1 MIRHSVARVA
11 ALALLAASPSILRA
25 QATNE
30 GSSDNTG
37 YGTTSAEFLL
47 IGANARGM
55 ALGGG
60 YMALA
65 NDLGALYA
73 NPGALALLKR
83 AGMQGSQLNYVA
95 DTKLNWGGVATPYGG
110 GSGAVGFSIGSFGF
124 SDQPVYTPQAP
135 NGNGEFYSV
144 SQTYAAATIAK
155 NFSDRFSV
163 GITAKGVFDRLG
175 QVSGSAFAI
184 DFGTHFHSQLAGKP
198 IRFAFALTN
207 LGTNISYKGDPLKVT
222 SVRDTLPGDGE
233 VPSQPVP
240 SLRQTTP
247 YSLPTRFGVALA
259 YDFISTTDARFT
271 LVSEFNQMRS
281 NKASFSAGGEFAAD
295 RIGGSIFGIALR
307 GSFVSNPSLNY
318 ESAGVTFDRQVDDKA
333 LGLAVGGGVNIAS
346 RGGFALGLDYAYRKL
361 GALGDVNFITVSVG
375 W

>member
-83 AGMQGSQLNYVA
+83 AGVQGSQLNYVA

-110 GSGAVGFSIGSFGF
+110 GSGAIGFSIGTFGF

-144 SQTYAAATIAK
+144 SETYAAATIAK

-207 LGTNISYKGDPLKVT
+207 LGTNLSYKGDPLKVT

-240 SLRQTTP
+240 SVRQTTP
-247 YSLPTRFGVALA
+247 YSLPTKFGVALA

-271 LVSEFNQMRS
+271 VVSEFNQMRS

-307 GSFVSNPSLNY
+307 GSFVSNPSLSY
-318 ESAGVTFDRQVDDKA
+318 ESAGVAFDRQADDKS

-346 RGGFALGLDYAYRKL
+346 RGGFALGFDYAYRKL
-361 GALGDVNFITVSVG
+361 GALGDVNFFTVTVG

>member
-83 AGMQGSQLNYVA
+83 AGIQGSQLEYVA

-247 YSLPTRFGVALA
+247 YSLPTKFGVALA
-259 YDFISTTDARFT
+259 YDFISTTDARLT
-271 LVSEFNQMRS
+271 VVSEFNQMRS

-318 ESAGVTFDRQVDDKA
+318 ESAGVAFDRQADDKA
-333 LGLAVGGGVNIAS
+333 LGLAIGGGVNIAS

-361 GALGDVNFITVSVG
+361 GALGDVNFITVTVG

>member
-83 AGMQGSQLNYVA
+83 AGVQGSQLNYVA
-95 DTKLNWGGVATPYGG
+95 DIKLNWGGVATPYGG
-110 GSGAVGFSIGSFGF
+110 GSGAVGFSIGTFGF

-144 SQTYAAATIAK
+144 SETYAAATIAK

-163 GITAKGVFDRLG
+163 GVTAKGIFDRLG

-207 LGTNISYKGDPLKVT
+207 LGTNLSYKGDPLKVT

-240 SLRQTTP
+240 SIRQTTP

-271 LVSEFNQMRS
+271 VVSEFNQMRS

-318 ESAGVTFDRQVDDKA
+318 ESAGVTFDRQADDKA

-346 RGGFALGLDYAYRKL
+346 RGGFALGFDYAYRKL
-361 GALGDVNFITVSVG
+361 GALGDVNFFTVTVG

>member
-83 AGMQGSQLNYVA
+83 AGVQGSQLNYVA

-110 GSGAVGFSIGSFGF
+110 GSGAVGFSIGTFGF

-144 SQTYAAATIAK
+144 SETYAAATIAK

-163 GITAKGVFDRLG
+163 GVTAKGVFDRLG

-207 LGTNISYKGDPLKVT
+207 LGTNLSYKGDPLKVT

-240 SLRQTTP
+240 SIRQTTP

-271 LVSEFNQMRS
+271 VVSEFNQMRS

-318 ESAGVTFDRQVDDKA
+318 ESAGVTFDRQADDKA

-346 RGGFALGLDYAYRKL
+346 RGGFALGFDYAYRKL
-361 GALGDVNFITVSVG
+361 GALGDVNFFTVTVG

>member
-83 AGMQGSQLNYVA
+83 AGVQGSQLNYVA

-110 GSGAVGFSIGSFGF
+110 GSGAIGFSIGTFGF

-144 SQTYAAATIAK
+144 SETYAAATIAK

-163 GITAKGVFDRLG
+163 GVTAKGVFDRLG

-207 LGTNISYKGDPLKVT
+207 LGTNLSYKGDPLKVT

-240 SLRQTTP
+240 SIRQTTP
-247 YSLPTRFGVALA
+247 YSLPTKFGVALA

-271 LVSEFNQMRS
+271 VVSEFNQMRS

-318 ESAGVTFDRQVDDKA
+318 ESAGVTFDRQKDDKA

-346 RGGFALGLDYAYRKL
+346 RGGFALGFDYAYRKL
-361 GALGDVNFITVSVG
+361 GALGDVNFFTVTVG

>member
-47 IGANARGM
+47 IGANACGM

-83 AGMQGSQLNYVA
+83 AGVQGSQLNYVA

-110 GSGAVGFSIGSFGF
+110 GSGAVGFSIGTFGF

-144 SQTYAAATIAK
+144 SETYAAATIAK

-163 GITAKGVFDRLG
+163 GVTAKGIFDRLG

-207 LGTNISYKGDPLKVT
+207 LGTNLSYKGDPLKVT

-240 SLRQTTP
+240 SIRQTTP

-271 LVSEFNQMRS
+271 VVSEFNQMRS

-318 ESAGVTFDRQVDDKA
+318 ESAGVTFDRQADDKA

-346 RGGFALGLDYAYRKL
+346 RGGFALGFDYAYRKL
-361 GALGDVNFITVSVG
+361 GALGDVNFFTVTVG

>member
-83 AGMQGSQLNYVA
+83 AGVQGSQLNYVA

-110 GSGAVGFSIGSFGF
+110 GSGAVGFSIGTFGF

-144 SQTYAAATIAK
+144 SETYAAATIAK

-163 GITAKGVFDRLG
+163 GITAKGIFDRLG

-207 LGTNISYKGDPLKVT
+207 LGTNLSYKGDPLKVT

-240 SLRQTTP
+240 SIRQTTP

-271 LVSEFNQMRS
+271 VVSEFNQMRS

-318 ESAGVTFDRQVDDKA
+318 ESAGVTFDRQADDKA

-346 RGGFALGLDYAYRKL
+346 RGGFALGFDYAYRKL
-361 GALGDVNFITVSVG
+361 GALGDVNFFTVTVG

>member
-207 LGTNISYKGDPLKVT
+207 LGTNIAYKGDPLKVT

-247 YSLPTRFGVALA
+247 YSLPTKFGVALA
-259 YDFISTTDARFT
+259 YDFISTTDARLT

-346 RGGFALGLDYAYRKL
+346 RGGFALGLDYAYRKM

>member
-163 GITAKGVFDRLG
+163 GITAKGIFDRLG

-207 LGTNISYKGDPLKVT
+207 LGTNIAYKGDPLKVT

-346 RGGFALGLDYAYRKL
+346 RGGFALGLDYAYRKM

>member
-83 AGMQGSQLNYVA
+83 AGVQGSQLNYVA

-110 GSGAVGFSIGSFGF
+110 GSGAVGFSIGTFGF

-144 SQTYAAATIAK
+144 SETYAAATIAK

-163 GITAKGVFDRLG
+163 GVTAKGIFDRLG

-207 LGTNISYKGDPLKVT
+207 LGTNLSYKGDPLKVT

-240 SLRQTTP
+240 SIRQTTP

-271 LVSEFNQMRS
+271 VVSEFNQMRS

-295 RIGGSIFGIALR
+295 RIGGLIFGIALR

-318 ESAGVTFDRQVDDKA
+318 ESAGVTFDRQADDKA

-346 RGGFALGLDYAYRKL
+346 RGGFALGFDYAYRKL
-361 GALGDVNFITVSVG
+361 GALGDVNFFTVTVG

>member
-83 AGMQGSQLNYVA
+83 AGVQGSQLNYVA

-110 GSGAVGFSIGSFGF
+110 GSGAVGFSIGTFGF

-144 SQTYAAATIAK
+144 SETYAAATIAK

-163 GITAKGVFDRLG
+163 GVTAKGIFDRLG

-207 LGTNISYKGDPLKVT
+207 LGTNLSYKGDPLKVT

-240 SLRQTTP
+240 SIRQTTP

-271 LVSEFNQMRS
+271 VVSEFNQMRS

-318 ESAGVTFDRQVDDKA
+318 ESAGVTFDRQADDKA

-346 RGGFALGLDYAYRKL
+346 RGGFALGFDYAYRKL
-361 GALGDVNFITVSVG
+361 GALGDVNFFTVTVG

>member
-11 ALALLAASPSILRA
+11 ALALLAASPSIVRA
-25 QATNE
+25 QAVNE

-83 AGMQGSQLNYVA
+83 AGVQGSQLNYVA

-144 SQTYAAATIAK
+144 SETYAAATIAK

-163 GITAKGVFDRLG
+163 GITAKGIFDRLG

-207 LGTNISYKGDPLKVT
+207 LGTNLSYKGDPLKVT

-240 SLRQTTP
+240 SIRQTTP
-247 YSLPTRFGVALA
+247 YSLPTKFGVALA

-271 LVSEFNQMRS
+271 VVSEFNQMRS

-318 ESAGVTFDRQVDDKA
+318 ESAGVTFDRQKDDKA

-346 RGGFALGLDYAYRKL
+346 RGGFALGFDYAYRKL
-361 GALGDVNFITVSVG
+361 GALGDVNFFTVTVG

>member
-83 AGMQGSQLNYVA
+83 AGIQGSQLNYVA

-110 GSGAVGFSIGSFGF
+110 GSGAVGFSIGTFGF

-144 SQTYAAATIAK
+144 SETYAAATIAK

-207 LGTNISYKGDPLKVT
+207 LGTNLSYKGDPLKVT

-247 YSLPTRFGVALA
+247 YSLPTKFGVALA

-271 LVSEFNQMRS
+271 VVSEFNQMRS

-318 ESAGVTFDRQVDDKA
+318 ESAGVTFDRQADDKA

-346 RGGFALGLDYAYRKL
+346 RGGFALGFDYAYRKL
-361 GALGDVNFITVSVG
+361 GALGDVNFFTVTVG

>member
-11 ALALLAASPSILRA
+11 ALALLAASPSVLRA

-30 GSSDNTG
+30 GSKDNTG

-73 NPGALALLKR
+73 NPGALALIKR
-83 AGMQGSQLNYVA
+83 AGVQGSQLNYVA
-95 DTKLNWGGVATPYGG
+95 DTKLNSGAIATPYGG
-110 GSGAVGFSIGSFGF
+110 GSGAIGFSIGSFGF
-124 SDQPVYTPQAP
+124 SDQPVYTPQQP
-135 NGNGEFYSV
+135 NGTGEFYSV
-144 SQTYAAATIAK
+144 SESYAAATVAK

-175 QVSGSAFAI
+175 QVSGSALAV

-207 LGTNISYKGDPLKVT
+207 LGTNLKYKGDPLKVT

-233 VPSQPVP
+233 VGSQPVP
-240 SLRQTTP
+240 SERLTSP
-247 YSLPTRFGVALA
+247 FALPTKFGVALA
-259 YDFISTTDARFT
+259 YDFISSSDARLT
-271 LVSEFNQMRS
+271 VVSEFNQMRS

-295 RIGGSIFGIALR
+295 RIGGSPFGISVR
-307 GSFVSNPSLNY
+307 GSYTSNPSLSY
-318 ESAGVTFDRQVDDKA
+318 ESAGVAFDKQTDDKKA
-333 LGLAVGGGVNIAS
+333 GLAFGAGVNLAS
-346 RGGFALGLDYAYRKL
+346 RGGFALGVDYAWKNM

>member
-83 AGMQGSQLNYVA
+83 AGVQGSQLNYVA

-110 GSGAVGFSIGSFGF
+110 GSGAIGFSIGTFGF

-144 SQTYAAATIAK
+144 SETYAAATIAK

-163 GITAKGVFDRLG
+163 GVTAKGVFDRLG

-207 LGTNISYKGDPLKVT
+207 LGTNLSYKGDPLKVT

-240 SLRQTTP
+240 SIRQTTP

-271 LVSEFNQMRS
+271 VVSEFNQMRS

-318 ESAGVTFDRQVDDKA
+318 ESAGVTFDRQADDKA

-346 RGGFALGLDYAYRKL
+346 RGGFALGFDYAYRKL
-361 GALGDVNFITVSVG
+361 GALGDVNFFTVTVG